1 MLIGG
6 PLIPY
11 IAGGIVGAAY
21 GFLVGLI
28 KYTALWKNT
37 IKNDTKM
44 TTGALYLRL
53 GISYAINIATLLLV
67 FLTRNVNPW
76 SFEATIIA
84 AGVALALAGKLAP
97 AGSIFD
103 NVKFESKGVA
113 R

>member
-1 MLIGG
+1 M
-6 PLIPY
+6 IPY
-11 IAGGIVGAAY
+11 IAGAIAGAAY

-37 IKNDTKM
+37 IKNDTRLN
-44 TTGALYLRL
+44 TGALYLRL

-67 FLTRNVNPW
+67 FLMRDVSPW
-76 SFEATIIA
+76 NFEATIIA
-84 AGVALALAGKLAP
+84 AGISLALAGKLAP

-103 NVKFESKGVA
+103 NVNFDSKEGA